1 MGKNVWGLYVC
12 FLKSKSIHAKKYP
25 RLPYLPLPPFFN
37 CRRKQ
42 SSQGSFTVAIDH
54 KYLKGIANYFYQI
67 CCQ

>member
-1 MGKNVWGLYVC
+1 MSKNVWGLYVC
-12 FLKSKSIHAKKYP
+12 FLKSKSIQAKKYP

-42 SSQGSFTVAIDH
+42 SSQGSFTVAIGRE
-54 KYLKGIANYFYQI
+54 YLKGIADYFYQI